1 MLLCVCEKYSYN
13 VYVLSTVSFNRV
25 AAASRTSC
33 SKLSQTT
40 LVCVIPSLCHT
51 SAGDDDLELLSL
63 PPALKEKYIRLQ
75 TENRMLNKKILE
87 GGDNSQVQSML
98 EDAQSRVNE
107 LESDSR

>member
-75 TENRMLNKKILE
+75 TENRMLNKTRRWRQLSSAVHVGRRSK
-87 GGDNSQVQSML
+87 QS
-98 EDAQSRVNE
+98 E
-107 LESDSR
+107 